1 MEFKKLKKI
10 TFKLAKIIND
20 NNSIDSDV
28 IDPIIEADKEL
39 KQYFSKDSEAKYL
52 DVLYKLKSEFVI
64 SGKVDTGNLEQAF
77 NNLADEYDK

>member
-20 NNSIDSDV
+20 NNSIDSDI
-28 IDPIIEADKEL
+28 IDPIIEADREL

-77 NNLADEYDK
+77 NNLADDYDK

>member
-20 NNSIDSDV
+20 NNTIDSDV